1 MGTSSGNVVSLPLSR
16 EGARRHNGSMKQL
29 TVVVKPFRAEA
40 VLQAVA
46 ELGVTACVVR
56 EAKGYSRQKGYL
68 NRYVG
73 SEYSMAFLPKVEISI
88 CVSDQRAREV
98 ADRITRAARTGRIG
112 DGKIFVLDMAWPEPL
127 EF

>member
-1 MGTSSGNVVSLPLSR
+1 
-16 EGARRHNGSMKQL
+16 MKQL

-73 SEYSMAFLPKVEISI
+73 SEYSMAFLPKVEISVF
-88 CVSDQRAREV
+88 VSDERAREV

-112 DGKIFVLDMAWPEPL
+112 DGKIFVLDMAWPAPL